1 MIESNLFVSTP
12 VPAKT
17 HAEVKAY
24 AALNNIR
31 IPEAYEKLIS
41 FALDAPSVQKNK
53 V

>member
-1 MIESNLFVSTP
+1 MIESDGFVSTP

-24 AALNNIR
+24 AALNNLR
-31 IPEAYEKLIS
+31 VPEAYKRLIS
-41 FALDAPSVQKNK
+41 VALDAPQKNK